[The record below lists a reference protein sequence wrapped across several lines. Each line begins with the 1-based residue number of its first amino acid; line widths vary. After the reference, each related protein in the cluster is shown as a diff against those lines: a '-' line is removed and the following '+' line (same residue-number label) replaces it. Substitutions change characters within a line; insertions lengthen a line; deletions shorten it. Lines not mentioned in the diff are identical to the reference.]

1 MASSRLVKVVAIV
14 RAPSGEACVKAA
26 QRTLCAGPRR
36 GHAGRVPCQ
45 LRLLCGLA
53 SMVKRDKQVSVI
65 LQDVETTTSSGG
77 DWSRDTRVA
86 SGGSQRAQ
94 EKLLQGV
101 ADLRG

>member
-1 MASSRLVKVVAIV
+1 
-14 RAPSGEACVKAA
+14 
-26 QRTLCAGPRR
+26 
-36 GHAGRVPCQ
+36 
-45 LRLLCGLA
+45 
-53 SMVKRDKQVSVI
+53 MVKRDKQVSVI